1 MKRIALLL
9 VIILGSAT
17 LYAQEQPKGMEMT
30 GTICDSKCVT
40 QSAGQSACDLKC
52 TQTGGDAV
60 FVEDNGKVTK
70 IANPDKVKGSMGMG
84 CFFRS
89 PGGARFSVNFGTAP
103 LVNQRCRRSSTRR
116 P

>member
-9 VIILGSAT
+9 VIVLSSAA
-17 LYAQEQPKGMEMT
+17 LYAQKQPKGIEMT

-52 TQTGGDAV
+52 AQTGGDAV

-70 IANPDKVKGSMGMG
+70 IANPEKVKGSMGK
-84 CFFRS
+84 RVK
-89 PGGARFSVNFGTAP
+89 ARCKMMKKKGQDMMWIYAIYG
-103 LVNQRCRRSSTRR
+103 
-116 P
+116 